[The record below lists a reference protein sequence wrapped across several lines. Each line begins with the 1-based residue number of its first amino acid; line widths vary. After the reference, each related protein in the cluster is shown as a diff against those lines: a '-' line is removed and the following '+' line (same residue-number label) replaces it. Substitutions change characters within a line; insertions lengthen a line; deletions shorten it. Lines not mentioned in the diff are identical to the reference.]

1 MLLAYLSRVKKPL
14 FFSSLG
20 TALLFISSF
29 PGMFSLVLVSYVG
42 LIFIGTKRVL
52 FNLYTHLFGIPSRPS
67 YTALILI
74 TASLTILAVFSFS
87 HVFLFFNALPYA
99 LSATLLT
106 ATTFIVCFEYNLILF
121 TPRNFEHRESYSL
134 VSIMLSPRSSIA
146 RLAVLL
152 HTNEHRAAQELELP
166 IDNVPNA
173 GKRLNTKTPGINE
186 LKRRSEAVFSK
197 FPKEAIIDDAA
208 LYNKHLR
215 ALKNLKKKEEADLQ
229 KTAADNARKE
239 TDPQKTA
246 ADNAKKEA
254 DLQNTAAE
262 NAKKEA
268 RELTEAYQKKLT
280 DVQKKKAYTEYRE
293 ITQKLSL
300 YGQCPVTLE
309 EVYSSTPE
317 NFLIVEKRYTANHVV
332 YSVPGRSEIYQ
343 SAGFRGVLN
352 NKSEAEDPMDRDLF
366 FSPKTYPNIKMP
378 GDIGYKAFEGNSYPC
393 HYVYYPYEQT
403 NGHALSLQLCEAM
416 EAFLDPT
423 LSAAK
428 QAALNKIKPTNPA
441 PPTKQKPKQPPTTPN
456 NTSTST
462 PRRSPREFSHLVSN
476 SLFPA
481 GENRVD
487 PEVLQAALDAGL
499 SLAELDVSR
508 YVNRV

>member
-29 PGMFSLVLVSYVG
+29 PGMFSLILVSYVG
-42 LIFIGTKRVL
+42 LIFIGTNRVL

-67 YTALILI
+67 HIALILI

-121 TPRNFEHRESYSL
+121 TPRNVEHRESYSL
-134 VSIMLSPRSSIA
+134 VSIMLSPRNSIA

-152 HTNEHRAAQELELP
+152 QTNEHRAAQELELP

-173 GKRLNTKTPGINE
+173 EKRLNAKTPGINE

-229 KTAADNARKE
+229 K
-239 TDPQKTA
+239 
-246 ADNAKKEA
+246 
-254 DLQNTAAE
+254 TAAE

-352 NKSEAEDPMDRDLF
+352 NKPEAEDPMDRDLF
-366 FSPKTYPNIKMP
+366 FSPKTYPNIKKP

-441 PPTKQKPKQPPTTPN
+441 PPTKQKQKPKQPPTTPN
-456 NTSTST
+456 TTSTST
-462 PRRSPREFSHLVSN
+462 PRRSPRAFSHLVSN

-499 SLAELDVSR
+499 SLAELGVSR
-508 YVNRV
+508 SVNRV